1 MKSRLRLHVLL
12 AGAALILPAVLL
24 MHFSRPEAEPRP
36 VTLRIVG
43 AAGQRFTGSYTVDGA
58 VHVVNASA
66 PAAIR
71 LRTTHVTYDI
81 RPDSPGPEEF
91 RVNLFVGQAI
101 RVSTLSYQGQ
111 SVRGGYHLTDH
122 SEAVW

>member
-1 MKSRLRLHVLL
+1 MKSRFLL
-12 AGAALILPAVLL
+12 ACAVVLPLVVLFVRSRASAAV
-24 MHFSRPEAEPRP
+24 EARP

-58 VHVVNASA
+58 IHVVNASA
-66 PAAIR
+66 PAAIQ

-81 RPDSPGPEEF
+81 RPDSQGPEEF
-91 RVNLFVGQAI
+91 RVNLFVGPAL
-101 RVSTLSYQGQ
+101 RVSTLSHQGQ
-111 SVRGGYHLTDH
+111 SVRGGYRVTDH